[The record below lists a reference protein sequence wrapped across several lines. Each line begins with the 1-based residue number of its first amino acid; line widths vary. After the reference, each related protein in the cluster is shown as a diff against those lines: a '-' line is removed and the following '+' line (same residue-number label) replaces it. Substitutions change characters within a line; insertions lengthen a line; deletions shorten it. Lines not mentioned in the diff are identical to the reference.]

1 MQLQLQLLL
10 QLQLQLLLQLQLR
23 LHVTVDMSAHAPT
36 TATTTATA
44 TDSRHVCNRLI
55 TTNVVGGVRKDV
67 DSKAAIVM
75 PLCTRPHN
83 TLALLIWLWVCMHY
97 HQCATVHI
105 ARLQCL
111 RHPSLSE
118 CVYMRGGLMGGE
130 VWERVC
136 LCMRSCYVCVWVSVW
151 VLVRVR
157 GAGLLVV
164 LV

>member
-67 DSKAAIVM
+67 DSKAAIIM

-83 TLALLIWLWVCMHY
+83 TLALLIWLWVCMRY

-118 CVYMRGGLMGGE
+118 CVYVRGGLMGGKWGRE
-130 VWERVC
+130 C
-136 LCMRSCYVCVWVSVW
+136 VCVCVVVMCVCEWVCGCW
-151 VLVRVR
+151 C
-157 GAGLLVV
+157 GCVV
-164 LV
+164 LTCWWF